1 MKWMNAALRLSSFWE
16 MKTSPRGR
24 LPPDNVVIVP
34 SCVVSP
40 GRARSCPLVAT
51 WPEGRGSA
59 DPCVPR
65 RPRQTQAPSHS
76 YPAERKETHTQSEK
90 SFRGDGVMTTTTAAL
105 VRRSYF
111 TWGMPKAGGCQV
123 TVTTLVQVSS
133 AVGKK
138 NHTTTQMKHRRE
150 RRGKEE
156 QEEEKGGADF
166 HLPKGWE
173 LRRSKGW
180 SSVHMSQPCSSQPPS
195 LHREQKRKG
204 GAAREEIRHGFN
216 AGHAA
221 NYTAIKQWK

>member
-1 MKWMNAALRLSSFWE
+1 MNAALRLSSFWE

-90 SFRGDGVMTTTTAAL
+90 SFRGDGDDDDDC
-105 VRRSYF
+105 SF
-111 TWGMPKAGGCQV
+111 G
-123 TVTTLVQVSS
+123 TTLLLYLRHAQGGRVSGHGHN
-133 AVGKK
+133 VGSSEFCCGEKK
-138 NHTTTQMKHRRE
+138 PHNHTNETQTRE
-150 RRGKEE
+150 ERKRGAGRGKGRRG
-156 QEEEKGGADF
+156 F
-166 HLPKGWE
+166 
-173 LRRSKGW
+173 S
-180 SSVHMSQPCSSQPPS
+180 
-195 LHREQKRKG
+195 
-204 GAAREEIRHGFN
+204 F
-216 AGHAA
+216 
-221 NYTAIKQWK
+221 T